1 VQGLLT
7 KTEIFEEEET
17 DEYWALDVSNE
28 ASMNKG
34 DLSINDI
41 LKADP
46 S

>member
-1 VQGLLT
+1 MQGLLT
-7 KTEIFEEEET
+7 RTEIIEEEET

-28 ASMNKG
+28 LSMNKG
-34 DLSINDI
+34 DLSMNDI